1 MASNTELHQHQPSL
15 FLDTRQGQSMFSGAD
30 VTKRVLIGT
39 VTVDELGEAEA
50 DGIAFMRGEE
60 KLARDVHLT
69 LADICDL
76 RIFANISRPE
86 PTHMDA
92 VLEEVDGTRRQ
103 SEGARTRAG

>member
-39 VTVDELGEAEA
+39 VTVDDLGET

-69 LADICDL
+69 LADIWEL